1 MKAYTVELSD
11 DVARRLE
18 EYAEARRQ
26 SQEEAIAALLAD
38 ELLHI
43 QQRPNEEIPIGVNP
57 LEKYIGRWVAKRPE
71 LSHDE
76 FLAQEAL
83 GERDGDE
90 GE

>member
-1 MKAYTVELSD
+1 MKVYTVELND

-18 EYAEARRQ
+18 AYAETRRQ
-26 SQEEAIAALLAD
+26 SQEEAIATLLAD
-38 ELLHI
+38 ELLQT
-43 QQRPNEEIPIGVNP
+43 QQPSVHEIPIGVNP
-57 LEKYIGRWVAKRPE
+57 LERYVGRWVAKRPE

-83 GERDGDE
+83 GERDDNT